1 MKKIV
6 YFAAFFF
13 LSLHADKIT
22 LDENTQVSSMQQFQG
37 SGLSS
42 YVSGHGLFWNFE
54 SNGYVDVGANHTLY
68 LVGLHIK
75 DFGHKPNYGYF
86 SIDPTSTIV
95 IQNSTIELSGD
106 YVHDQG
112 SVIFKGDNC
121 KIIPHDYTFTT
132 SGSAKLYVDGV
143 TLSYDSLDGQERSP
157 FVFTNSQTQKN
168 FLNGGNIRSQTAIS
182 SLNLYS
188 STPTIKRNIDLAEE
202 SVINIKN
209 STPESPKAV
218 TLDFSGQIIFFPDTG
233 SNLINLD
240 PNVQLKVENIVLFE
254 YNPKLISFGDESS
267 TLEFGNNTKIR
278 FFEDITISSDDKAWN
293 FVGDGEIVGSD
304 STLILD
310 GSQKITVGGSSTLTL
325 KSLRIIAKNADS
337 IKALDSNS
345 KIVFE
350 NSVLIFEGNGFEWS
364 LGDIDVK
371 GDLRLIGGDPTTI
384 DAYVPFTF
392 SSTGFLTVLTNSRLI
407 VERFVE
413 FIYKANP
420 SQDNGLLFAQKR
432 HIKLA
437 DPTATLE
444 LNGCILHST
453 TTGLALDYGQLV
465 IEDKVTFL
473 IDGNVVQKNE
483 AEIGSGVSLFVR
495 PAAIFDI
502 RGHYSYRF
510 TQM

>member
-6 YFAAFFF
+6 YLSAFFLF
-13 LSLHADKIT
+13 SLYADKIT
-22 LDENTQVSSMQQFQG
+22 LDENTSVASMQQFQG

-42 YVSGHGLFWNFE
+42 YVNGHGMFWNFQ
-54 SNGYVDVGANHTLY
+54 SGGYVDIGANHTLY
-68 LVGLHIK
+68 LVGLSIK
-75 DFGHKPNYGYF
+75 DFGHYPNYGYF
-86 SIDPTSTIV
+86 SIDSTSTVV
-95 IQNSTIELSGD
+95 IQNSTIELSGN

-112 SVIFKGDNC
+112 SIIFRGDNC

-132 SGSAKLYVDGV
+132 SSSAKLYVDGI
-143 TLSYDSLDGQERSP
+143 TLTYDSLDGQEKSP
-157 FVFTNSQTQKN
+157 FIFTNPQTQKK
-168 FLNGGNIRSQTAIS
+168 FLNGGNIRSESATS

-188 STPTIKRNIDLAEE
+188 TTPVIKRNIDLTEE
-202 SVINIKN
+202 CTINIKN
-209 STPESPKAV
+209 LTPENQKTV
-218 TLDFSGQIIFFPDTG
+218 TLDFSGQVVFFPDNG
-233 SNLINLD
+233 SNLINID
-240 PNVQLKVENIVLFE
+240 PNVNLKFENIVLFE
-254 YNPKLISFGDESS
+254 YNPKLISFGDENS

-278 FFEDITISSDDKAWN
+278 FFEDISILSDDKAWN

-310 GSQKITVGGSSTLTL
+310 GSQKITIGQSSTLTL
-325 KSLRIIAKNADS
+325 KCLRIIAKNADS
-337 IKALDSNS
+337 IKALDANS

-364 LGDIDVK
+364 LGNIDVK
-371 GDLRLIGGDPTTI
+371 GDLRLIGGNPTTI
-384 DAYVPFTF
+384 DAYAPFIF
-392 SSTGFLTVLTNSRLI
+392 SSTGFLTILTNSRLI

-413 FIYKANP
+413 FIYKADP
-420 SQDNGLLFAQKR
+420 ASDGGLLFTQKR

-437 DPTATLE
+437 DPTSTLE

-465 IEDKVTFL
+465 IEDKVVFY

-510 TQM
+510 TQL